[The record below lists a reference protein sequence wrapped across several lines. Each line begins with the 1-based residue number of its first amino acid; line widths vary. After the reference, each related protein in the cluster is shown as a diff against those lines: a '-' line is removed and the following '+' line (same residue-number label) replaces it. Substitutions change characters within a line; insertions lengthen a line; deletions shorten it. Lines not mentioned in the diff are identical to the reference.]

1 MKPYSITTHYKS
13 QTKETL
19 LDILDALGHTD
30 HSNRQNKAEPT
41 HQLTEFYVVSEVLS
55 VANEQALQHLFG
67 VIGEEEVYKVS
78 KANTSIS
85 YLLLTEESL
94 RSILTSFQMNMLDAA
109 FAQIDLENTEENN
122 GLLNNILLDTLTED
136 EMNLLLGGD
145 ESSQ

>member
-1 MKPYSITTHYKS
+1 M
-13 QTKETL
+13 
-19 LDILDALGHTD
+19 
-30 HSNRQNKAEPT
+30 
-41 HQLTEFYVVSEVLS
+41 
-55 VANEQALQHLFG
+55 ANEQALQHLFG